1 MKTYIPKDYIGRL
14 GPDHPGVAV
23 FAVDFDDT
31 LCADAYPKIG
41 EPNMKMIN
49 LVRSLKEQGHK
60 IILDTCRENNMPEGS
75 ELLTEAVVWCRHYD
89 ITFDAHNENLPEL
102 IERYGGDCRKISA
115 DFYVDKDS
123 IAGSSGMWV
132 NQEDIYFTSSLCGKV
147 ILATDEQKKDADPIG
162 ARAAH
167 IAAMTA
173 AYYAKTDIDPREAV
187 LVERHIGEGTTYFYV
202 NRTRV
207 NVKPD
212 DIPESFAPPD
222 ESGLKTGNAISAYPT
237 SAVREESG
245 LRPRPDLISPFFME
259 RTGLHLAKGAIK
271 YTDRNWENG
280 IPLTR
285 HLEGL
290 ERHIMQYKM
299 GLEDED
305 HLAAAACNLMF
316 LIHTEEAINR
326 DLLPDELADLPLYLS
341 AERIED
347 NESKCE

>member
-1 MKTYIPKDYIGRL
+1 MQIDKDYMGRL
-14 GPDHPGVAV
+14 QVPGVAV

-173 AYYAKTDIDPREAV
+173 AYYAKTDIDPCEVV
-187 LVERHIGEGTTYFYV
+187 LVERPIGDGIKYFYI
-202 NRTRV
+202 NRTSV
-207 NVKPD
+207 NVNQD
-212 DIPESFAPPD
+212 NAPETFAPPSETILEEAARIVEGD
-222 ESGLKTGNAISAYPT
+222 RMQMYGPPEFSYPQIAVSY
-237 SAVREESG
+237 SAVMRKRIENFKGPWQEFFTAKDVALLYIASKNVREANNPKRDN
-245 LRPRPDLISPFFME
+245 LRDIAGNVR
-259 RTGLHLAKGAIK
+259 
-271 YTDRNWENG
+271 
-280 IPLTR
+280 
-285 HLEGL
+285 
-290 ERHIMQYKM
+290 
-299 GLEDED
+299 
-305 HLAAAACNLMF
+305 C
-316 LIHTEEAINR
+316 
-326 DLLPDELADLPLYLS
+326 
-341 AERIED
+341 AERIEASD
-347 NESKCE
+347 E